1 MISNKISAI
10 YPRRSVFN
18 RSSEHKFNCDM
29 GLLIP
34 IEIQQMYPGDK
45 VKLSL
50 QALLRTT
57 PLVVPPMHEIN
68 AYCQAY
74 FVAYR
79 ALDENFEDFIS
90 GGEDGQNNYKLPYIN
105 YAHLSSS
112 PLYKDSLSS
121 FSISGPLSEGGQS
134 VIRNSINRVLFYS
147 NWDYLGFPIH
157 CFVPPIGYT
166 FKSNSV
172 NNFYRN
178 DCVMTG
184 SNSVNRVKV
193 LAYPFMA
200 IANIWNEY
208 YRDENLE
215 DPFNEKG
222 LADCAFMKPF
232 PVHWNRDYFT
242 NCLPFQQRGISPAL
256 PLYGNLQATFKGVS
270 DFRDLTLDPD
280 YIQYYY
286 PNQSYIKKSFSVN
299 PAIYSSV
306 KTVSSGSIHELDF
319 PLSFDVGSATISKN
333 YTGTGQPGE
342 DDQHLAP
349 GQYSVSYDTDG
360 PLTMPVTGQ
369 VFIKNNLSAGTIAE
383 LRTAFQIQLW
393 QERNARAGV
402 RYTEFIQAHFGIH
415 PLDERLDRPEYIG
428 GCKFPVITNEVIQ
441 TSQSTSDSPQ
451 GTLAGRGIGVSDQYI
466 GTYTAKEFGV
476 MVVFFYIK
484 PKSNYSSQG
493 VNRQWQ
499 VQSRFDFYS
508 PEFAHLS
515 MQGVNNSE
523 LYVDSDF
530 TKSNNSEIFGY
541 TGRFDELR
549 TNYTTVSGDFRPDV
563 GLAPY
568 TDWTL
573 ARAFKETPTLG
584 PEFIQCKPDKRIF
597 AVQDEPGFLCDI
609 GLKQQWLRPLP
620 TVAEPG
626 FIDHSYY

>member
-1 MISNKISAI
+1 MISSKVSAI
-10 YPRRSVFN
+10 FPRRTVFN

-29 GLLIP
+29 GKLIP

-45 VKLSL
+45 VKLSM

-90 GGEDGQNNYKLPYIN
+90 GGEDGKNDYKLPTISFDYCSQVLIDSGFN
-105 YAHLSSS
+105 FRQQLSA
-112 PLYKDSLSS
+112 
-121 FSISGPLSEGGQS
+121 
-134 VIRNSINRVLFYS
+134 NSHVLLDHFKYS
-147 NWDYLGFPIH
+147 NWDYLGFPLH
-157 CFVPPIGYT
+157 PFVPKSSWSTAENFLKTLPFFNLNSSYEGYT
-166 FKSNSV
+166 PVIS
-172 NNFYRN
+172 
-178 DCVMTG
+178 
-184 SNSVNRVKV
+184 
-193 LAYPFMA
+193 YPFKA

-215 DPFNEKG
+215 EEIHPSF
-222 LADCAFMKPF
+222 LALCAFDKPY

-256 PLYGNLQATFKGVS
+256 PLYGDLSAAFTGTGDFSKLTLSSS
-270 DFRDLTLDPD
+270 DFIYTAPSQTYLD
-280 YIQYYY
+280 
-286 PNQSYIKKSFSVN
+286 KSFSID
-299 PAIYSSV
+299 PGIYSDSES
-306 KTVSSGSIHELDF
+306 VSSGSPYKTKVEV
-319 PLSFDVGSATISKN
+319 PLHLTLGTATFEKN
-333 YTGTGQPGE
+333 YTGTGQT
-342 DDQHLAP
+342 DSSNTHLAA
-349 GQYSVSYDTDG
+349 GSYYASSRNG
-360 PLTMPVTGQ
+360 ASLNVPVTGD
-369 VFIKNNLSAGTIAE
+369 VLLNNTLSAGTISE

-441 TSQSTSDSPQ
+441 TSESTTNSPQ
-451 GTLAGRGIGVSDQYI
+451 GTLAGRGLGVSDQYI
-466 GTYTAKEFGV
+466 GTYTAKEYGV
-476 MVVFFYIK
+476 LVVFFYIK

-515 MQGVNNSE
+515 MQGVKNSE
-523 LYVDSDF
+523 LYVDSEVGSS
-530 TKSNNSEIFGY
+530 KNNEIFGY

-549 TNYTTVSGDFRPDV
+549 TNYTTVAGDFRPDV
-563 GLAPY
+563 GFAPY

-573 ARAFKETPTLG
+573 ARAFSSTPTLG
-584 PEFIQCKPDKRIF
+584 PEFIQCNPDKRIF
-597 AVQDEPGFLCDI
+597 AVQDEPGFLCDVGI
-609 GLKQQWLRPLP
+609 NQQWLRPLP
-620 TVAEPG
+620 KDAEPG
-626 FIDHSYY
+626 FMDHSYY